1 MKQLFSTLFVL
12 LSAVGMASA
21 QSFSL
26 ANTEVWTIA
35 SQNQPDV
42 EAHTSI
48 LNLMNTPQTFRWERI
63 VINMTPGC
71 ASRVCDINV
80 CYIAS
85 VSSKLFTLE
94 ANAGGPLILHFDNPD
109 SIAGANA
116 IIRLKVTNANLTTD
130 TASVVFLY
138 TSDLSDTKDKLPAA
152 NVKLFPNP
160 TSDYFQL
167 ENAEAVSRIRVFS
180 LDGRNV
186 AEFAATP
193 GQQYYLT
200 DLPSGS
206 YLLALEDKA
215 GQAFQALEV
224 VKK

>member
-1 MKQLFSTLFVL
+1 MKQLFSTLVIL
-12 LSAVGMASA
+12 LSALSITSA

-26 ANTEVWTIA
+26 GNTEVWTIA
-35 SQNQPDV
+35 NQNQPDV
-42 EAHTSI
+42 EAHTTI
-48 LNLMNTPQTFRWERI
+48 QNLMNTPQTFRWERI
-63 VINMTPGC
+63 VVNMTPGC

-85 VSSKLFTLE
+85 VSSKLFTLG
-94 ANAGGPLILHFDNPD
+94 ANSGGPLIMHFDNPD
-109 SIAGANA
+109 SIAGASA

-138 TSDLSDTKDKLPAA
+138 TSDLSGTKDKLPVA

-167 ENAEAVSRIRVFS
+167 ENAEAVSRIRVFA

-193 GQQYYLT
+193 GQQYSLANLST
-200 DLPSGS
+200 GT

-215 GQAFQALEV
+215 GQAFQALEL